1 MDVTQIRALTERLD
15 RVEKTNQSLAKECR
29 RWRRAG
35 VGTLLGALVLAVC
48 GAKMADEEKTVEA
61 SHFILRD
68 EAGRMRAALGMRP
81 DGTPGLGLFDLSGQV
96 RLSFDL
102 SSSGSPSMNLYD
114 KAGTLQAALAVRPDG
129 TPGFG
134 LFDGEGKVRLS
145 LDLSTTQSPGVN
157 LFDQTTKL
165 RGALAIRPD
174 GLPSLGLFDEQ
185 GQVKLSLDTKSATG
199 GQAVRTT
206 AAP

>member
-1 MDVTQIRALTERLD
+1 MESRQIDALTDRLD
-15 RVEKTNQSLAKECR
+15 RLEKTNQLLGRECR

-35 VGTLLGALVLAVC
+35 VGTLLGAIVLAVC
-48 GAKMADEEKTVEA
+48 GAKMADDDKTVEA

-68 EAGRMRAALGMRP
+68 DAGRMRAALGMRP
-81 DGTPGLGLFDLSGQV
+81 DGTPGLGLFDLNGQV

-102 SSSGSPSMNLYD
+102 ASSGTPGVNLYD
-114 KAGTLQAALAVRPDG
+114 RAGTLQAALAIRPDG

-134 LFDGEGKVRLS
+134 LFDNQGKVRLS
-145 LDLSTTQSPGVN
+145 LDLGPNSAPGVN
-157 LFDQTTKL
+157 IFDQSTKV

-185 GQVKLSLDTKSATG
+185 GQVRLSLDTQSTPN
-199 GQAVRTT
+199 TPP
-206 AAP
+206 AAPAR

>member
-1 MDVTQIRALTERLD
+1 MDVAQITALTDRLNQL
-15 RVEKTNQSLAKECR
+15 ETTNQGLARECR
-29 RWRRAG
+29 RWRR
-35 VGTLLGALVLAVC
+35 VGMGALAAGLLVAFC
-48 GAKMADEEKTVEA
+48 GANLADADKTVEA
-61 SHFILRD
+61 SHFVLRD

-81 DGTPGLGLFDLSGQV
+81 DGTPGLGLFDLNGQV

-102 SSSGSPSMNLYD
+102 ASSGSPGVNLYD

-145 LDLSTTQSPGVN
+145 LDLSATQAPGVN
-157 LFDQTTKL
+157 LFDQATKV
-165 RGALAIRPD
+165 RGAFAIRPD

-185 GQVKLSLDTKSATG
+185 GQVRLSLDAKTG
-199 GQAVRTT
+199 ANSPAVP
-206 AAP
+206 AAAAR